1 MPTNRDLYLLFENLF
16 KEHYDALANYAFSIL
31 KNKEDAEDIVQDVF
45 IKLWQNTP
53 QVIETAQ
60 VKFYLLTAVKNNCI
74 SLLRKQAGKYFVDAQ
89 EADLQVPAE
98 PSKEAHR
105 DIAEMV
111 ECALAL
117 LPPQCSVILKMS
129 RFGKLTYQQIAVELN
144 LSVKTVENQVGKAL
158 RLMRDYARENNIS
171 FSLIILVF
179 SSSGAG

>member
-16 KEHYDALANYAFSIL
+16 KEHYDALANYALSIL

-53 QVIETAQ
+53 KVIETPQ

-89 EADLQVPAE
+89 EADLRVPAE

-117 LPPQCSVILKMS
+117 LPPQCSVIFKMS

-158 RLMRDYARENNIS
+158 RLMRDYAREHHIS
-171 FSLIILVF
+171 FLLIILF
-179 SSSGAG
+179 LFEF